1 MKNGKKELCT
11 KYYIGLTLPGKE
23 GISLIGPQSVVIRVD
38 RGVYHGDYL
47 KLFWDQL
54 APSRLL
60 GKLEKFKTDVPPN
73 VTLLACNYN
82 DP

>member
-1 MKNGKKELCT
+1 MEKNYVFM

-23 GISLIGPQSVVIRVD
+23 GVSLIGTQSVVIRVD
-38 RGVYHGDYL
+38 RGVYHGDCL

-60 GKLEKFKTDVPPN
+60 GNLQKLKTDVPPN